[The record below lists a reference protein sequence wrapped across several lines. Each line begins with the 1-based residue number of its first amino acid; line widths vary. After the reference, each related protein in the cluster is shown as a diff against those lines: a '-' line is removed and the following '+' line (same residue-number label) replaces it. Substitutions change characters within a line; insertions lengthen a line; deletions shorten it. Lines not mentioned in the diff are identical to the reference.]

1 MKQKTI
7 GFVSLGLIGGSIA
20 KTMKRI
26 FPEYTIMAYNRSKDA
41 LSVAVSEGIVDIAC
55 EKVDERFALCDY
67 IFLCAPVSVNVSYLP
82 IIKKFI
88 RQGTVLTDVGSTKSD
103 IAKHIADAGL
113 EDNFIGGHPMAGS
126 EKTGYENATPYLLEN
141 AYYILAPSKT
151 VDSKKVE
158 DYYQMISALGALPMV
173 LDCNLHDYA
182 TAAVS
187 HLPHLIAASLVNLVK
202 DGDTE
207 DELLKTIAAGGFKDI
222 TRIASSSPDMWQQI
236 CLTNK
241 EQIQVV
247 LARYIHSL
255 KEIEQSLIE
264 ENADDIFKLF
274 DTAGEYRNSISMGPQ
289 GSIKKIHEVYCDIID
304 ESGAIATIATILA
317 TNGISIKNIGII
329 HNREFAEGVLHIA
342 FYEEKARLQ
351 AVELLKRHRYIVY
364 ER

>member
-20 KTMKRI
+20 KTIKRI
-26 FPEYTIMAYNRSKDA
+26 FPDYTIVAYNRSISS
-41 LSVAVSEGIVDIAC
+41 LEMAVSQGIVDIPC
-55 EKVDERFALCDY
+55 DKVDARFAQCDY
-67 IFLCAPVSVNVSYLP
+67 IFLCAPVAVNASYLP
-82 IIKKFI
+82 VIRSFI
-88 RQGTVLTDVGSTKSD
+88 RPHTVLTDVGSTKSD
-103 IAKHIADAGL
+103 IAKHIQDAGL
-113 EDNFIGGHPMAGS
+113 EDSFIGGHPMAGS
-126 EKTGYENATPYLLEN
+126 EKTGYANATPYLLEN
-141 AYYILAPSKT
+141 AYYILTPSPT
-151 VDSKKVE
+151 VAQEKVD
-158 DYYQMISALGALPMV
+158 DYYQLVSSLGALPMI
-173 LDCNLHDYA
+173 LDSNLHDYA

-236 CLTNK
+236 CLTNR
-241 EQIQVV
+241 EQIQLV
-247 LARYIHSL
+247 LNRYIQSLTNIQHSL
-255 KEIEQSLIE
+255 SEGDSKELYQ
-264 ENADDIFKLF
+264 LF
-274 DTAGEYRNSISMGPQ
+274 DSAGEYRNSISMGPQ
-289 GSIKKIHEVYCDIID
+289 GSIKKAYEVYCDIID

-329 HNREFAEGVLHIA
+329 HNREFADGVLRIA
-342 FYEEKARLQ
+342 FYEETPRLQ

>member
-20 KTMKRI
+20 KTIKRI
-26 FPEYTIMAYNRSKDA
+26 FPEYTIMAYNRSKTA
-41 LSVAVSEGIVDIAC
+41 LQLAVSEGIVDVAC
-55 EKVDERFALCDY
+55 DDVDDRLAQCDY

-82 IIKKFI
+82 TIKRFI
-88 RQGTVLTDVGSTKSD
+88 QPHTILTDVGSTKSD
-103 IAKHIADAGL
+103 IAKHILEAGL
-113 EDNFIGGHPMAGS
+113 QDNFIGGHPMAGS
-126 EKTGYENATPYLLEN
+126 EKTGYENATAYLLEN

-151 VDSKKVE
+151 VAQEKVD
-158 DYYQMISALGALPMV
+158 DYYQLVSAFGALPMV
-173 LDCNLHDYA
+173 LDCSLHDYA

-247 LARYIHSL
+247 LARYIDSL
-255 KEIEQSLIE
+255 KDIEKSLME
-264 ENADDIFKLF
+264 DNADELYQLF
-274 DTAGEYRNSISMGPQ
+274 DTAGEYRSSISMGPQ
-289 GSIKKIHEVYCDIID
+289 GSIKKVHEVYCDIID